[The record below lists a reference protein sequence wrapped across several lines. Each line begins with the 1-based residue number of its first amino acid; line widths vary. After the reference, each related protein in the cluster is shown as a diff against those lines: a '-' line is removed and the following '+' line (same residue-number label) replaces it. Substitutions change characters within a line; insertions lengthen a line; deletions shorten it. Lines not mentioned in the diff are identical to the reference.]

1 MAEQSV
7 NWKVTDCAIE
17 RVPAESPPLDRG
29 FPARD
34 SRLDR
39 TNVQVGY
46 AAIMTAIK
54 HRSLLAAV
62 APDDHLDAV
71 TVALARRMAGNRG
84 DG

>member
-1 MAEQSV
+1 
-7 NWKVTDCAIE
+7 
-17 RVPAESPPLDRG
+17 
-29 FPARD
+29 
-34 SRLDR
+34 
-39 TNVQVGY
+39 VQVGY

-62 APDDHLDAV
+62 APDDRLDAI